1 MWRINYF
8 YTNSY
13 QKYYSK
19 ATDKMSKCLFGT
31 IQTTLTSIF
40 DKDSQIGLNEMKR
53 KIYTKNPE
61 IFWDISD
68 VDYHPHIQP
77 NKVRTKIEENQGI
90 KNESDQVAIRK
101 GD

>member
-1 MWRINYF
+1 
-8 YTNSY
+8 
-13 QKYYSK
+13 
-19 ATDKMSKCLFGT
+19 
-31 IQTTLTSIF
+31 
-40 DKDSQIGLNEMKR
+40 MKR

>member
-1 MWRINYF
+1 MFIWYNPDDINVHIWQGF
-8 YTNSY
+8 SN
-13 QKYYSK
+13 
-19 ATDKMSKCLFGT
+19 
-31 IQTTLTSIF
+31 
-40 DKDSQIGLNEMKR
+40 R
-53 KIYTKNPE
+53 PKNPE

-77 NKVRTKIEENQGI
+77 NKVRTKTEENQGI